1 MASMRDFIKSIATVL
16 PEIPKP
22 EKKPGLNERLIW
34 TGFALIAYLV
44 MAITPLCGFGGHVT
58 STTSSGVCAITGSTS
73 TDQLAFL
80 RVVFASTQGTLM
92 ELGIG
97 PIVTAGLIL
106 QLLVGSDIIK
116 LDMSNP
122 DDRAIFGSSTKF
134 LTLIVIVGESMA
146 YIFGGALGPLRPGQE
161 LIIFIQLFV
170 ASLSVLLL
178 DEMIQKGWG
187 IGSGV
192 SLFILAGVCQTVIWY
207 TFTPIS
213 VGVTQTTSEIF
224 GFVPSLISSI
234 FSTGFS
240 YTTLA
245 NIAVRQYKYPSLL
258 TFSLTVVMIL
268 VLIYIEGIRVEL
280 PITSTKYRGFQGVYP
295 IKLLYVS
302 NIPVILV
309 SALGANVTFFARLVQ
324 HYQCPSG
331 TCPSGSW
338 INFLGTWPAP
348 VNGTQSSIP
357 NGGLVYYLTAPQGVN
372 YTIGDPLHSIVY
384 LLYLVG
390 MAVLFARLWVEIG
403 GLNPRAVAKNL
414 MDADVQVP
422 GFRRTGLSIE
432 QVLNRYIPTL
442 TIIGGILIGL
452 VAGVSDLFGVFGSGI
467 GILLM
472 VDIILQYYQMLLK
485 EQVEELSPAL
495 AGLIGAG

>member
-1 MASMRDFIKSIATVL
+1 MALRDFIKSVGTVL

-22 EKKPGLNERLIW
+22 EQKPSLNERFVW
-34 TGFALIAYLV
+34 TGIALIAYLV
-44 MAITPLCGFGGHVT
+44 MATTPLYGF
-58 STTSSGVCAITGSTS
+58 SGVGQN
-73 TDQLAFL
+73 DQLAFL

-106 QLLVGSDIIK
+106 QLLVGSEIIK
-116 LDMSNP
+116 LDMSDP
-122 DDRAIFGSSTKF
+122 SDRAIFGSATKL
-134 LTLIVIVGESMA
+134 LTFVVIVGESLA
-146 YIFGGALGPLRPGQE
+146 YIYGGALGSLGQTQA
-161 LIIFIQLFV
+161 LVIFVQIFV
-170 ASLSVLLL
+170 ASVLVLLL
-178 DEMIQKGWG
+178 DELIQKGWG

-192 SLFILAGVCQTVIWY
+192 SLFILAGVCQTVLWY
-207 TFTPIS
+207 TFTPITFQIS
-213 VGVTQTTSEIF
+213 QGVTAYF
-224 GFVPSLISSI
+224 GFIPASISAF
-234 FSTGFS
+234 FSN
-240 YTTLA
+240 TLGGMV
-245 NIAVRQYKYPSLL
+245 VREFKYPSLL
-258 TFSLTVVMIL
+258 TFSLTIVMIL

-280 PITSTKYRGFQGVYP
+280 PITSIKYRGFQGVYP

-309 SALGANVTFFARLVQ
+309 SALGANVTFFTRILANSVGNSPPWWF
-324 HYQCPSG
+324 HYLAV
-331 TCPSGSW
+331 
-338 INFLGTWPAP
+338 FP
-348 VNGTQSSIP
+348 VATNSTTNTSFPIS
-357 NGGLVYYLTAPQGVN
+357 GLVYFMTAPQSVSQ
-372 YTIGDPLHSIVY
+372 TIGDPVHSAIY

-403 GLNPRAVAKNL
+403 GLNPKAVAKNL

-432 QVLNRYIPTL
+432 QMLNRYIPTL

-452 VAGVSDLFGVFGSGI
+452 VAGVSDLFGVFGTGI

-485 EQVEELSPAL
+485 EQVEEVSPAL

>member
-1 MASMRDFIKSIATVL
+1 MRDFIKSVGTVL

-22 EKKPGLNERLIW
+22 EKKPTLNERFVW
-34 TGFALIAYLV
+34 TGIALIAYLV
-44 MAITPLCGFGGHVT
+44 MATTPLYGFN
-58 STTSSGVCAITGSTS
+58 GSQAN
-73 TDQLAFL
+73 DQLAFL

-97 PIVTAGLIL
+97 PIVTSGLIL

-116 LDMSNP
+116 LDMGDSA
-122 DDRAIFGSSTKF
+122 DRAIFGSATKL
-134 LTLIVIVGESMA
+134 LTFVVIVGESLA
-146 YIFGGALGPLRPGQE
+146 YIYGGALGVLGQTQA
-161 LIIFIQLFV
+161 LVVFVQLFV
-170 ASLSVLLL
+170 ASVLVLLL
-178 DEMIQKGWG
+178 DELIQKGWG
-187 IGSGV
+187 LGSGV
-192 SLFILAGVCQTVIWY
+192 SLFILAGVCQTVMWY
-207 TFTPIS
+207 TFSPITFALTS
-213 VGVTQTTSEIF
+213 TTTAYF
-224 GFVPSLISSI
+224 GFIPATISAFFTNTLPSIV
-234 FSTGFS
+234 
-240 YTTLA
+240 
-245 NIAVRQYKYPSLL
+245 VREFKYPSLL
-258 TFSLTVVMIL
+258 TFSLTLVMIL

-280 PITSTKYRGFQGVYP
+280 PITSIKYRGFQGVYP

-309 SALGANVTFFARLVQ
+309 SALGANVTFFSRLLYNYV
-324 HYQCPSG
+324 G
-331 TCPSGSW
+331 SGSPPW
-338 INFLGTWPAP
+338 WLNLLAKFP
-348 VNGTQSSIP
+348 VQNSTSTTTSSYPI
-357 NGGLVYYLTAPQGVN
+357 GGLVYYMTAPQGVN
-372 YTIGDPLHSIVY
+372 QTIADPIHSAIY

-390 MAVLFARLWVEIG
+390 MAVIFARLWVEIG

-432 QVLNRYIPTL
+432 QMLNRYIPTL

-452 VAGVSDLFGVFGSGI
+452 IAGVSDLFGVFGTGI

-485 EQVEELSPAL
+485 EQVEEVSPAL

>member
-1 MASMRDFIKSIATVL
+1 LASVRDFIKSVGTVL

-22 EKKPGLNERLIW
+22 EKKPSLNERFVW
-34 TGFALIAYLV
+34 TAIALVAYLV
-44 MAITPLCGFGGHVT
+44 MATTPLYGF
-58 STTSSGVCAITGSTS
+58 SGVGQN
-73 TDQLAFL
+73 DQLAFL

-97 PIVTAGLIL
+97 PIVTSGLIL

-116 LDMSNP
+116 LDMS
-122 DDRAIFGSSTKF
+122 DSADRAIFGSATKF
-134 LTLIVIVGESMA
+134 LTMIVIVGESLA
-146 YIFGGALGPLRPGQE
+146 YIYGGALGSLGQTQA
-161 LIIFIQLFV
+161 LVVFVQLFI
-170 ASLSVLLL
+170 ASLLVLLL
-178 DEMIQKGWG
+178 DELIQKGWG

-192 SLFILAGVCQTVIWY
+192 SLFILAGVCQTVLWY
-207 TFTPIS
+207 TFAPIPFQVS
-213 VGVTQTTSEIF
+213 SGVSAYF
-224 GFVPSLISSI
+224 GFIPYTISAFFTNTLPSIV
-234 FSTGFS
+234 
-240 YTTLA
+240 
-245 NIAVRQYKYPSLL
+245 VRDFKYPSLL
-258 TFSLTVVMIL
+258 TFSLTIVMLL
-268 VLIYIEGIRVEL
+268 VLVYIEGIRVEL
-280 PITSTKYRGFQGVYP
+280 PITSIKYRGFQGVYP

-309 SALGANVTFFARLVQ
+309 SALGANLTFFSRILDNYYGANP
-324 HYQCPSG
+324 PSWFHFIAVFPQA
-331 TCPSGSW
+331 TNSTS
-338 INFLGTWPAP
+338 T
-348 VNGTQSSIP
+348 SSYPI
-357 NGGLVYYLTAPQGVN
+357 GGIMYYLTAPQSVSQ
-372 YTIGDPLHSIVY
+372 TVGDPIHSAIY

-390 MAVLFARLWVEIG
+390 MAVIFARLWVEIG

-432 QVLNRYIPTL
+432 QMLNRYIPTL

-452 VAGVSDLFGVFGSGI
+452 VAGVSDLFGVFGTGI

-485 EQVEELSPAL
+485 EQVEEVSPAL

>member
-1 MASMRDFIKSIATVL
+1 MRDFIKSIGTVL

-22 EKKPGLNERLIW
+22 EKKPTLNERFVW
-34 TGFALIAYLV
+34 TAIALVAYLV
-44 MAITPLCGFGGHVT
+44 MATTPLYGFSGHT
-58 STTSSGVCAITGSTS
+58 SN
-73 TDQLAFL
+73 DQLAFL

-116 LDMSNP
+116 LDMS
-122 DDRAIFGSSTKF
+122 DAGDRAIFGSATKL
-134 LTLIVIVGESMA
+134 LTFIVIVGESVA
-146 YIFGGALGPLRPGQE
+146 YIYGGALGTLGQTQA
-161 LIIFIQLFV
+161 LVVFVQLFV
-170 ASLSVLLL
+170 ASVLVLLL
-178 DEMIQKGWG
+178 DELIQKGWG

-192 SLFILAGVCQTVIWY
+192 SLFILAGVCQTVMWY
-207 TFTPIS
+207 TFSPITFALS
-213 VGVTQTTSEIF
+213 STQSAYF
-224 GFVPSLISSI
+224 GFIPATISAFFTNTLPSVV
-234 FSTGFS
+234 
-240 YTTLA
+240 
-245 NIAVRQYKYPSLL
+245 VREFKYPSLL
-258 TFSLTVVMIL
+258 TFSLTLVMIL
-268 VLIYIEGIRVEL
+268 VLVYIEGIRVEL
-280 PITSTKYRGFQGVYP
+280 PITSIKYRGFQGVYP

-309 SALGANVTFFARLVQ
+309 SALGANITFFSRLLYNYVGGGTAPWWLSVIARFP
-324 HYQCPSG
+324 PS
-331 TCPSGSW
+331 TNSSSS
-338 INFLGTWPAP
+338 AYP
-348 VNGTQSSIP
+348 V
-357 NGGLVYYLTAPQGVN
+357 GGITYFMTAPQGLSVSN
-372 YTIGDPLHSIVY
+372 GTGTLQDPIHAVIY

-390 MAVLFARLWVEIG
+390 MSVLFARLWVEIG

-422 GFRRTGLSIE
+422 GFRRSGLSIE
-432 QVLNRYIPTL
+432 QMLNRYIPTL

-452 VAGVSDLFGVFGSGI
+452 IAGVSDLFGVFGTGI

-485 EQVEELSPAL
+485 EQVEEVSPAL

>member
-1 MASMRDFIKSIATVL
+1 MRDFIKNLATVL
-16 PEIPKP
+16 PTIPKP
-22 EKKPGLNERLIW
+22 ERKPGLNERFIW
-34 TGFALIAYLV
+34 TAFALVAYLI
-44 MAITPLCGFGGHVT
+44 MAVTPLCGFGGTVSSKT
-58 STTSSGVCAITGSTS
+58 STGVCAITSSTG

-80 RVVFASTQGTLM
+80 RVVFASAQGTLM

-116 LDMSNP
+116 LDMGDP
-122 DDRAIFGSSTKF
+122 DDRSVFGSSTKL
-134 LTLIVIVGESMA
+134 LTLIVIVGESFA
-146 YIFGGALGPLRPGQE
+146 YIFGGALGPLRPSQE
-161 LIIFIQLFV
+161 FIIFIQLFL
-170 ASLSVLLL
+170 ASLFVLLL

-192 SLFILAGVCQTVIWY
+192 SLFILAGVCQTVFWY
-207 TFTPIS
+207 TFTPTTVAVSSS
-213 VGVTQTTSEIF
+213 VHEVF
-224 GFVPSLISSI
+224 GFIPATISSI

-240 YTTLA
+240 YATL
-245 NIAVRQYKYPSLL
+245 ISIGVRDYKYPSLL
-258 TFSLTVVMIL
+258 TFALTLVMIL

-309 SALGANVTFFARLVQ
+309 SALGANVTFFTKIL
-324 HYQCPSG
+324 YNYSG
-331 TCPSGSW
+331 ASTSSW
-338 INFLGTWPAP
+338 IRWLGTWPPP
-348 VNGTQSSIP
+348 VNGTSSSYP
-357 NGGLVYYLTAPQGVN
+357 NGGLVYYLTAPQSVSQ
-372 YTIGDPLHSIVY
+372 TIGTPVHSVIY

-403 GLNPRAVAKNL
+403 GLNPKAVAKNL

-452 VAGVSDLFGVFGSGI
+452 IAGVSDLFGVFGTGI
-467 GILLM
+467 GMLLM

-485 EQVEELSPAL
+485 EQVEEISPAL
-495 AGLIGAG
+495 AGLIGVG

>member
-1 MASMRDFIKSIATVL
+1 MASMRDFIKSVATVL

-22 EKKPGLNERLIW
+22 EKKPTLNERFIW
-34 TGFALIAYLV
+34 TAFALIAYLV
-44 MAITPLCGFGGHVT
+44 MAVTPLYGFGG
-58 STTSSGVCAITGSTS
+58 SASQ

-122 DDRAIFGSSTKF
+122 EDRSIFGSATKM
-134 LTLIVIVGESMA
+134 LTMIVIVGESVA
-146 YIFGGALGPLRPGQE
+146 YIVGGALGTLTPNQS
-161 LIIFIQLFV
+161 IVIFVQLFI
-170 ASLSVLLL
+170 ASILVLLL

-192 SLFILAGVCQTVIWY
+192 SLFILAGVCQTVMWY
-207 TFTPIS
+207 TFSPFSLRASATS
-213 VGVTQTTSEIF
+213 TQTIIF
-224 GFVPSLISSI
+224 GFIPALISSFFTNTIPSI
-234 FSTGFS
+234 F
-240 YTTLA
+240 
-245 NIAVRQYKYPSLL
+245 VRDFQYPSLL
-258 TFSLTVVMIL
+258 TFTLTLVMIL
-268 VLIYIEGIRVEL
+268 ILIYIEGIRVEL

-309 SALGANVTFFARLVQ
+309 SDLAANVTFFTKVL
-324 HYQCPSG
+324 YNYGG
-331 TCPSGSW
+331 TAPNSW
-338 INFLGTWPAP
+338 IRYLGVWPTGANATSYP
-348 VNGTQSSIP
+348 S
-357 NGGLVYYLTAPQGVN
+357 GGLVYYLTAPQGIN
-372 YTIGDPLHSIVY
+372 QTIADPVHSV
-384 LLYLVG
+384 LFLVYLVG
-390 MAVLFARLWVEIG
+390 MSVLFAKLWVEIG
-403 GLNPRAVAKNL
+403 GLNPKAVAKNL

-422 GFRRTGLSIE
+422 GFRRSGLSIE

-452 VAGVSDLFGVFGSGI
+452 IAGISDLFGVFGTGI

-485 EQVEELSPAL
+485 EQVEEFSPAL
-495 AGLIGAG
+495 AGVLGAT

>member
-1 MASMRDFIKSIATVL
+1 MASAREFIKSVGTVL

-22 EKKPGLNERLIW
+22 EKKPSLNERFLW

-44 MAITPLCGFGGHVT
+44 MATTPLYSFGGP
-58 STTSSGVCAITGSTS
+58 GSQ

-97 PIVTAGLIL
+97 PIVTSGLIL

-116 LDMSNP
+116 LKMS
-122 DDRAIFGSSTKF
+122 DTADRAIFGSATKF
-134 LTLIVIVGESMA
+134 LTLIVIVGESLA
-146 YIFGGALGPLRPGQE
+146 YILGGALSHVDPATGAAIPLTETQA
-161 LIIFIQLFV
+161 LVVFIQLFI
-170 ASLSVLLL
+170 ASLLVLLL

-207 TFTPIS
+207 TFSPSPFRVSTS
-213 VGVTQTTSEIF
+213 VTEVF
-224 GFVPSLISSI
+224 GFIPALVSSFFSNSLGNII
-234 FSTGFS
+234 VRGF
-240 YTTLA
+240 
-245 NIAVRQYKYPSLL
+245 RYPSLL
-258 TFSLTVVMIL
+258 TFTLTLVMIL
-268 VLIYIEGIRVEL
+268 VLVYIEGIRVEL
-280 PITSTKYRGFQGVYP
+280 PITSIKYRGFQGVYP

-309 SALGANVTFFARLVQ
+309 SALGANVTFFARLLFNYFGSNPPSWLHYVVQ
-324 HYQCPSG
+324 FNQ
-331 TCPSGSW
+331 T
-338 INFLGTWPAP
+338 
-348 VNGTQSSIP
+348 SSSQIP
-357 NGGLVYYLTAPQGVN
+357 TGGLLYYITAPQGVDSTVAN
-372 YTIGDPLHSIVY
+372 PLHAAIY
-384 LLYLVG
+384 LLYLVS

-414 MDADVQVP
+414 MDANVQVP

-432 QVLNRYIPTL
+432 QMLNRYIPTL

-452 VAGVSDLFGVFGSGI
+452 IAGVSDLFGVFGTGI

-485 EQVEELSPAL
+485 EQVEEISPAL

>member
-1 MASMRDFIKSIATVL
+1 MASVRDFIKSAGTVL

-22 EKKPGLNERLIW
+22 EKKPTLNERFVW
-34 TGFALIAYLV
+34 TGIALIAYLD
-44 MAITPLCGFGGHVT
+44 MATTPHYGF
-58 STTSSGVCAITGSTS
+58 SGVGQN
-73 TDQLAFL
+73 DQLAFL

-97 PIVTAGLIL
+97 PIVTSGLIL

-116 LDMSNP
+116 LDMSDP
-122 DDRAIFGSSTKF
+122 SDRAIFGSATKM
-134 LTLIVIVGESMA
+134 LTIIVIVGESLA
-146 YIFGGALGPLRPGQE
+146 YIYGGALGALGQTQA
-161 LIIFIQLFV
+161 LVVFVQLFI
-170 ASLSVLLL
+170 ASLLVLLL
-178 DEMIQKGWG
+178 DELIQKGWG

-192 SLFILAGVCQTVIWY
+192 SLFILAGVGQTVMWY
-207 TFTPIS
+207 TVSPIPIQVS
-213 VGVTQTTSEIF
+213 TGVSAYF
-224 GFVPSLISSI
+224 GFIPYTISAFFTNTLPSIV
-234 FSTGFS
+234 
-240 YTTLA
+240 
-245 NIAVRQYKYPSLL
+245 VRDFKYPSLL
-258 TFSLTVVMIL
+258 TFSLTLVMLL
-268 VLIYIEGIRVEL
+268 VLVYIEGIRVEL
-280 PITSTKYRGFQGVYP
+280 PITSIKYRGFQGVYP

-309 SALGANVTFFARLVQ
+309 SALGANVTFFSRILNN
-324 HYQCPSG
+324 YYG
-331 TCPSGSW
+331 TNPPW
-338 INFLGTWPAP
+338 WLKFIAVFP
-348 VNGTQSSIP
+348 VATNSTTTSSYPI
-357 NGGLVYYLTAPQGVN
+357 GGVTYFMTPPQGVN
-372 YTIGDPLHSIVY
+372 QTIGDPIHSVIY
-384 LLYLVG
+384 LLYLVV

-432 QVLNRYIPTL
+432 QMLNRYIPTL

-485 EQVEELSPAL
+485 EQVEEVSPAL

>member
-1 MASMRDFIKSIATVL
+1 MASMRDFIKSLATVL

-22 EKKPGLNERLIW
+22 ERKPGLTERFIW

-44 MAITPLCGFGGHVT
+44 MAVTPLCGFGGAASQT
-58 STTSSGVCAITGSTS
+58 GGTGVCAITSSTG

-122 DDRAIFGSSTKF
+122 DDRSIFGSSTKF
-134 LTLIVIVGESMA
+134 LTLIVIVGESFA
-146 YIFGGALGPLRPGQE
+146 YIFGGALGVLRPGQE
-161 LIIFIQLFV
+161 LVIFIQLFI
-170 ASLSVLLL
+170 ASLTVLLL

-192 SLFILAGVCQTVIWY
+192 SLFILAGVCQTVMWY
-207 TFTPIS
+207 TFTPIT
-213 VGVTQTTSEIF
+213 VAVTKTTNEIF
-224 GFVPSLISSI
+224 GFIPAVISSL
-234 FSTGFS
+234 FNTGFTT
-240 YTTLA
+240 TTLV
-245 NIAVRQYKYPSLL
+245 NIAIRQFKYPSLL
-258 TFSLTVVMIL
+258 TFSLTLVMIL

-280 PITSTKYRGFQGVYP
+280 PITSTRYRGFQGVYP

-309 SALGANVTFFARLVQ
+309 SALAANVTFFTRILHNYVGA
-324 HYQCPSG
+324 S
-331 TCPSGSW
+331 SGSW
-338 INFLGTWPAP
+338 VNYLGVWGNA
-348 VNGTQSSIP
+348 NSSYP
-357 NGGLVYYLTAPQGVN
+357 TGGLVYYMSAPQGVDQ
-372 YTIGDPLHSIVY
+372 TIGDPIHSVIY

-422 GFRRTGLSIE
+422 GFRRTGFSIE

-452 VAGVSDLFGVFGSGI
+452 IAGVSDLFGVFGSGI

-472 VDIILQYYQMLLK
+472 VDIVLQYYQMLLK
-485 EQVEELSPAL
+485 EQVEEVSPAL

>member
-1 MASMRDFIKSIATVL
+1 MASMRDLIKNLSTVL

-22 EKKPGLNERLIW
+22 ERKPSLNERFIW
-34 TGFALIAYLV
+34 TGFALIVYLV
-44 MAITPLCGFGGHVT
+44 MAVTPLCGFGGRA
-58 STTSSGVCAITGSTS
+58 TTSAAAGVCALTGSTG

-122 DDRAIFGSSTKF
+122 DDRSIFGSSTKF
-134 LTLIVIVGESMA
+134 LTLVVIVGESLA
-146 YIFGGALGPLRPGQE
+146 YIFGGALGVLRPGQE
-161 LIIFIQLFV
+161 MIIFIQLLL
-170 ASLSVLLL
+170 ASMTVLLL

-192 SLFILAGVCQTVIWY
+192 SLFILAGVCQTVMWY

-213 VGVTQTTSEIF
+213 VAVTQTTQEIF
-224 GFVPSLISSI
+224 GFIPALISAI
-234 FSTGFS
+234 FNTGFT
-240 YTTLA
+240 YATLA
-245 NIAVRQYKYPSLL
+245 NVAVRGYKYPSLL
-258 TFSLTVVMIL
+258 TFVLTLVMIL

-309 SALGANVTFFARLVQ
+309 SALGANVTFFTRLLHNYVGASTNS
-324 HYQCPSG
+324 YV
-331 TCPSGSW
+331 
-338 INFLGTWPAP
+338 NYLGVWGN
-348 VNGTQSSIP
+348 VNSSYP
-357 NGGLVYYLTAPQGVN
+357 TGGLAYYITAPQGVDQ
-372 YTIGDPLHSIVY
+372 TIGDPLHSAIY

-403 GLNPRAVAKNL
+403 GLNAKAVAKNL

-432 QVLNRYIPTL
+432 QVLSRYIPTL

-452 VAGVSDLFGVFGSGI
+452 IAGVSDLFGVFGSGI

-485 EQVEELSPAL
+485 EQVEEISPAL

>member
-1 MASMRDFIKSIATVL
+1 MASMRDFIKGIATVL

-22 EKKPGLNERLIW
+22 ERKPSLNERFIW
-34 TGFALIAYLV
+34 TAFALVAYLV
-44 MAITPLCGFGGHVT
+44 MAVTPLCGFGGHANST
-58 STTSSGVCAITGSTS
+58 STGVCAIRSSTGSDS
-73 TDQLAFL
+73 LAFL

-122 DDRAIFGSSTKF
+122 EDRSIFGSSTKL
-134 LTLIVIVGESMA
+134 LTFIVIVGESMA
-146 YIFGGALGPLRPGQE
+146 YIFGGALGSLPGGAGQE
-161 LIIFIQLFV
+161 LIIFIQLFLGSI
-170 ASLSVLLL
+170 AVLLL

-192 SLFILAGVCQTVIWY
+192 SLFILAGVCQTVMWY

-213 VGVTQTTSEIF
+213 VAVTQTTQEIF
-224 GFVPSLISSI
+224 GFIPAVINAI
-234 FSTGFS
+234 FNTGFT
-240 YTTLA
+240 YTTLLT
-245 NIAVRQYKYPSLL
+245 IAVRQYKYPSLL
-258 TFSLTVVMIL
+258 TFVLTVVMIL

-280 PITSTKYRGFQGVYP
+280 PITSTRYRGFQGVYP

-309 SALGANVTFFARLVQ
+309 SALGANITFFGKLIQ
-324 HYQCPSG
+324 HYQCPTG

-338 INFLGTWPAP
+338 INYLGTWQ
-348 VNGTQSSIP
+348 VINGTQQSNPS
-357 NGGLVYYLTAPQGVN
+357 GGLLYYLTAPQGVDQ
-372 YTIGDPLHSIVY
+372 TIADPLHSLIY

-390 MAVLFARLWVEIG
+390 MAVVFARLWVEIG

-442 TIIGGILIGL
+442 TIIGGIMIGL
-452 VAGVSDLFGVFGSGI
+452 IAGVSDLFGVFGSGI

-485 EQVEELSPAL
+485 EQVEEISPAL

>member
-1 MASMRDFIKSIATVL
+1 MASTRDVIKGIATVL

-22 EKKPGLNERLIW
+22 EKKPSLNERFVW
-34 TGFALIAYLV
+34 TAFALVAYLV
-44 MAITPLCGFGGHVT
+44 MAITPLCGFGGHVSTTT
-58 STTSSGVCAITGSTS
+58 STGVCAITSSTS

-122 DDRAIFGSSTKF
+122 EDRSIFGSSTKL
-134 LTLIVIVGESMA
+134 LTLIVIVGESIA
-146 YIFGGALGPLRPGQE
+146 YIFGGALGTLRPGQE
-161 LIIFIQLFV
+161 LIIFVQLFV

-192 SLFILAGVCQTVIWY
+192 SLFILAGVCQTVMWY
-207 TFTPIS
+207 TFTPTS
-213 VGVTQTTSEIF
+213 VAVTQTTSEIF
-224 GFVPSLISSI
+224 GFIPAVISSI
-234 FSTGFS
+234 FSTGLS
-240 YTTLA
+240 YATLA
-245 NIAVRQYKYPSLL
+245 NIAVRDYKYPSLL
-258 TFSLTVVMIL
+258 TFVLTVVMIL
-268 VLIYIEGIRVEL
+268 FLVYIEGIRVEL

-309 SALGANVTFFARLVQ
+309 SALGANVTFFTKLLHNYA
-324 HYQCPSG
+324 
-331 TCPSGSW
+331 GSSTHSW
-338 INFLGTWPAP
+338 VNYLGVWGN
-348 VNGTQSSIP
+348 VNSSYP
-357 NGGLVYYLTAPQGVN
+357 TGGLVYYMSAPQSVEQ
-372 YTIGDPLHSIVY
+372 TIGDPVHSVVY

-403 GLNPRAVAKNL
+403 GLNPKAVAKNL

-452 VAGVSDLFGVFGSGI
+452 IAGVSDLFGVFGSGI
-467 GILLM
+467 GMLLM

-485 EQVEELSPAL
+485 EQVEEISPAL

>member
-1 MASMRDFIKSIATVL
+1 MASMRDFIKGIATVL

-22 EKKPGLNERLIW
+22 ERKPSLNERFVW
-34 TGFALIAYLV
+34 TAFALVAYLV
-44 MAITPLCGFGGHVT
+44 MAITPLCGFGGTV
-58 STTSSGVCAITGSTS
+58 STTSSSGVCAITSSTG

-116 LDMSNP
+116 LDMSNSE
-122 DDRAIFGSSTKF
+122 DRSIFGSSTKL
-134 LTLIVIVGESMA
+134 LTLIVIVGESIA
-146 YIFGGALGPLRPGQE
+146 YIFGGALGTLRPGQE
-161 LIIFIQLFV
+161 LVIFAQLFI
-170 ASLSVLLL
+170 ASLCVLLL

-192 SLFILAGVCQTVIWY
+192 SLFILAGVCQTVMWY
-207 TFTPIS
+207 TFTPIT
-213 VGVTQTTSEIF
+213 VAVTSTTQEIF
-224 GFVPSLISSI
+224 GFIPAVISSL
-234 FSTGFS
+234 FSTGLS
-240 YTTLA
+240 YATFA
-245 NIAVRQYKYPSLL
+245 DIAVRGYKYPSLL
-258 TFSLTVVMIL
+258 TFVLTVVMIL
-268 VLIYIEGIRVEL
+268 VLVYIEGIRVEL

-309 SALGANVTFFARLVQ
+309 SALGANVTFFTKLLHNYV
-324 HYQCPSG
+324 
-331 TCPSGSW
+331 GSSTNSW
-338 INFLGTWPAP
+338 VNYLGVWANT
-348 VNGTQSSIP
+348 NSSYP
-357 NGGLVYYLTAPQGVN
+357 TGGLAYYITAPQSVEQ
-372 YTIGDPLHSIVY
+372 TIGDPVHSVVY

-403 GLNPRAVAKNL
+403 GLNPKAVAKNL

-422 GFRRTGLSIE
+422 GFRRAGLSIE

-452 VAGVSDLFGVFGSGI
+452 IAGVSDLFGVFGSGI
-467 GILLM
+467 GMLLM

-485 EQVEELSPAL
+485 EQVEEISPAL

>member
-1 MASMRDFIKSIATVL
+1 MREFIKSVGTIL

-22 EKKPGLNERLIW
+22 EKKPTLNERFVW
-34 TGFALIAYLV
+34 TGFALIAYLI
-44 MAITPLCGFGGHVT
+44 MATTPLYGFGGPGHQQ
-58 STTSSGVCAITGSTS
+58 
-73 TDQLAFL
+73 DQLAFL

-97 PIVTAGLIL
+97 PIVTSGLIL

-116 LDMSNP
+116 LNMS
-122 DDRAIFGSSTKF
+122 DSADRAIFGSATKF
-134 LTLIVIVGESMA
+134 LTMIVIVGESLA
-146 YIFGGALGPLRPGQE
+146 YILGGALGPACSTGVTANCLSPNQD
-161 LIIFIQLFV
+161 LIIFVQLFI
-170 ASLSVLLL
+170 ASLMVLLL

-192 SLFILAGVCQTVIWY
+192 SLFILAGVCQTVMWY
-207 TFTPIS
+207 TFSPIPFQVS
-213 VGVTQTTSEIF
+213 TTQTELF
-224 GFVPSLISSI
+224 GFIPALVSSFFTNTLPTI
-234 FSTGFS
+234 VVRGF
-240 YTTLA
+240 
-245 NIAVRQYKYPSLL
+245 KYPSLL
-258 TFSLTVVMIL
+258 TFVLTLVMLL

-280 PITSTKYRGFQGVYP
+280 PITSIKYRGFQGVYP

-309 SALGANVTFFARLVQ
+309 SALGANVTFFSRLLYNYVGSNPPWWF
-324 HYQCPSG
+324 HY
-331 TCPSGSW
+331 
-338 INFLGTWPAP
+338 IAVFPAQT
-348 VNGTQSSIP
+348 NATTASSYP
-357 NGGLVYYLTAPQGVN
+357 TGGLVYYMSPPQGVN
-372 YTIGDPLHSIVY
+372 NTVADPIHAAIY

-403 GLNPRAVAKNL
+403 GLNPHAVAKNL
-414 MDADVQVP
+414 MDAQVQVP

-432 QVLNRYIPTL
+432 QMLNRYIPTL

-485 EQVEELSPAL
+485 EQVEEVSPAL

>member
-1 MASMRDFIKSIATVL
+1 MASVRDFIRSVGTVL

-22 EKKPGLNERLIW
+22 EKKPTLNERFVW
-34 TGFALIAYLV
+34 TAIALIAYLV
-44 MAITPLCGFGGHVT
+44 MATTPLYGF
-58 STTSSGVCAITGSTS
+58 SGVGQN
-73 TDQLAFL
+73 DQLAFL

-97 PIVTAGLIL
+97 PIVTSGLIL

-116 LDMSNP
+116 LDMS
-122 DDRAIFGSSTKF
+122 DSADRAIFGSATKL
-134 LTLIVIVGESMA
+134 LTFIVIVGESLA
-146 YIFGGALGPLRPGQE
+146 YIYGGALGSLGQTQA
-161 LIIFIQLFV
+161 LIVFVQLFV
-170 ASLSVLLL
+170 ASVLVLLL
-178 DEMIQKGWG
+178 DELIQKGWG

-192 SLFILAGVCQTVIWY
+192 SLFILAGVCQTVMWY
-207 TFTPIS
+207 TFSPTF
-213 VGVTQTTSEIF
+213 VGSGVGYF
-224 GFVPSLISSI
+224 GFIPATISAFFTNTLPSVV
-234 FSTGFS
+234 
-240 YTTLA
+240 
-245 NIAVRQYKYPSLL
+245 VRQFKYPSLL
-258 TFSLTVVMIL
+258 TFSLTIVMLL

-280 PITSTKYRGFQGVYP
+280 PITSIKYRGFQGVYP

-309 SALGANVTFFARLVQ
+309 SALGANVTFFSRILSNYVGSNP
-324 HYQCPSG
+324 PSWFQYLAVF
-331 TCPSGSW
+331 P
-338 INFLGTWPAP
+338 PATA
-348 VNGTQSSIP
+348 NSTTTSSFPI
-357 NGGLVYYLTAPQGVN
+357 GGLVYYMTAPQSVSQ
-372 YTIGDPLHSIVY
+372 TVGDPIHSAIY

-432 QVLNRYIPTL
+432 QMLNRYIPTL

-452 VAGVSDLFGVFGSGI
+452 VAGVSDLFGVFGTGI

-485 EQVEELSPAL
+485 EQVEEVSPAL

>member
-1 MASMRDFIKSIATVL
+1 MASVRDFIKSVGTVL

-22 EKKPGLNERLIW
+22 ERKPSLNERFVW
-34 TGFALIAYLV
+34 TAIALIAYLV
-44 MAITPLCGFGGHVT
+44 MATTPLYGFGGPN
-58 STTSSGVCAITGSTS
+58 SQQ
-73 TDQLAFL
+73 DQLAFL

-97 PIVTAGLIL
+97 PIVTSGLIL

-116 LDMSNP
+116 LDMS
-122 DDRAIFGSSTKF
+122 DSADRAIFGSATKL
-134 LTLIVIVGESMA
+134 LTIIVIVGESLA
-146 YIFGGALGPLRPGQE
+146 YIYGGALGVLGQSQA
-161 LIIFIQLFV
+161 LVVFVQLV
-170 ASLSVLLL
+170 IASLLVLLL
-178 DEMIQKGWG
+178 DELIQKGWG

-192 SLFILAGVCQTVIWY
+192 SLFILAGVCQTVLWY
-207 TFTPIS
+207 TFSPIPFQIS
-213 VGVTQTTSEIF
+213 TGVSAYF
-224 GFVPSLISSI
+224 GFIPAMISS
-234 FSTGFS
+234 FF
-240 YTTLA
+240 A
-245 NIAVRQYKYPSLL
+245 NNVGSIIVRDFKYPSLL
-258 TFSLTVVMIL
+258 TFALTIVMIL
-268 VLIYIEGIRVEL
+268 VLVYIEGIRVEL
-280 PITSTKYRGFQGVYP
+280 PITSIKYRGFQGVYP

-309 SALGANVTFFARLVQ
+309 SALGANVTFFSRMLNNYVGNSPPWWF
-324 HYQCPSG
+324 HY
-331 TCPSGSW
+331 
-338 INFLGTWPAP
+338 IAVFP
-348 VNGTQSSIP
+348 VATANSTTTSSYPI
-357 NGGLVYYLTAPQGVN
+357 GGFVYYMTAPQSV
-372 YTIGDPLHSIVY
+372 YQTVSDPVHSAIY
-384 LLYLVG
+384 LIYLVG

-432 QVLNRYIPTL
+432 QMLNRYIPTL

-452 VAGVSDLFGVFGSGI
+452 IAGVSDLFGVFGTGI

-485 EQVEELSPAL
+485 EQVEEVSPAL